1 LEANNGGNLDE
12 TQFFDTVSQQGE
24 DDGQVLV
31 NFFDKGEDQLDEE
44 GVDGQQLGDDEVN
57 N

>member
-1 LEANNGGNLDE
+1 
-12 TQFFDTVSQQGE
+12 
-24 DDGQVLV
+24 LV

-57 N
+57 NWLIYFRVLKINSPKINWDNKI